1 MPLLT
6 TDLPRLRLT
15 ADLARVCAASH
26 TGPLRL
32 SEVLSAADDR
42 GFALVLLLAAFP
54 FVLPFPTLGL
64 ATPVGFALALA
75 ALGLVM
81 GRPAALP
88 ASLGAL
94 EIGPAALARAAAV
107 VSRATWVLAR
117 VTRPRLSF
125 MTGARAARA
134 EGFTPDAR
142 AGGSGGCDAAP
153 PCSMMGRVMR
163 IALGLSLFTAAVVL
177 GLPIPL
183 PLSNFFPAVAII
195 LLAAGVLEGDGLLV
209 LAGHV
214 ATLAVCA
221 VVGASC
227 TTALALGSR
236 LLS

>member
-6 TDLPRLRLT
+6 SELQRLRLT
-15 ADLARVCAASH
+15 EDLARVCAASH

-32 SEVLSAADDR
+32 SEVLSSADDR
-42 GFALVLLLAAFP
+42 GFALVLLLATVP

-75 ALGLVM
+75 AFGLVI

-94 EIGPAALARAAAV
+94 EIGPAALARAVAV

-117 VTRPRLSF
+117 VTRPRMPF
-125 MTGARAARA
+125 
-134 EGFTPDAR
+134 
-142 AGGSGGCDAAP
+142 
-153 PCSMMGRVMR
+153 MMGRVMR
-163 IALGLSLFTAAVVL
+163 IALGLSLFTSAVVL

-195 LLAAGVLEGDGLLV
+195 LLAAGMLEGDGLLV

-221 VVGASC
+221 VVGASF
-227 TTALALGSR
+227 TTVIALGARVFS
-236 LLS
+236 

>member
-1 MPLLT
+1 VPLLT

-15 ADLARVCAASH
+15 EDLARVCAASH

-32 SEVLSAADDR
+32 SAVLSSADDR
-42 GFALVLLLAAFP
+42 GFALVLLLATFP

-75 ALGLVM
+75 ALGLVV
-81 GRPAALP
+81 GRQAALP

-94 EIGPAALARAAAV
+94 EIGPKALARATAV

-117 VTRPRLSF
+117 IARPRMPF
-125 MTGARAARA
+125 
-134 EGFTPDAR
+134 
-142 AGGSGGCDAAP
+142 
-153 PCSMMGRVMR
+153 MMGRVMR

-195 LLAAGVLEGDGLLV
+195 LLAAGMIEGDGLLV
-209 LAGHV
+209 LAGHI

-221 VVGASC
+221 VVGASF
-227 TTALALGSR
+227 TTVLALGAR
-236 LLS
+236 VF

>member
-6 TDLPRLRLT
+6 TDVPRLRLT
-15 ADLARVCAASH
+15 ADLARVRAASL

-32 SEVLSAADDR
+32 SEVLSTADDR
-42 GFALVLLLAAFP
+42 GFALVLLLATFP

-75 ALGLVM
+75 ALGLVL

-94 EIGPAALARAAAV
+94 EIGPKVLARAAAV

-117 VTRPRLSF
+117 VTRPRMAF
-125 MTGARAARA
+125 MMGARTARA
-134 EGFTPDAR
+134 EGFTPDVR

-153 PCSMMGRVMR
+153 SCSMTRRVMR
-163 IALGLSLFTAAVVL
+163 IALGLSLFVAAVVL

-183 PLSNFFPAVAII
+183 PLSNFFPAVAIL
-195 LLAAGVLEGDGLLV
+195 LLAAGMLEGDGLLV

-221 VVGASC
+221 VVGVSC
-227 TTALALGSR
+227 TTVVALGAR

>member
-1 MPLLT
+1 VPILT
-6 TDLPRLRLT
+6 IEVPRLRLT

-26 TGPLRL
+26 AGPLRL
-32 SEVLSAADDR
+32 SEVLSAAGDR
-42 GFALVLLLAAFP
+42 GFALVLLLATFP

-75 ALGLVM
+75 AIGLVM

-94 EIGPAALARAAAV
+94 EIGPAALARASAV
-107 VSRATWVLAR
+107 VSRAAWLLAR
-117 VTRPRLSF
+117 VTRPRMPF
-125 MTGARAARA
+125 
-134 EGFTPDAR
+134 
-142 AGGSGGCDAAP
+142 
-153 PCSMMGRVMR
+153 MMGRVMR
-163 IALGLSLFTAAVVL
+163 IALGLSLFVAAVVL

-227 TTALALGSR
+227 EKVVALGSKMAA
-236 LLS
+236 SII

>member
-1 MPLLT
+1 VPLLT
-6 TDLPRLRLT
+6 TKLPRLRLT
-15 ADLARVCAASH
+15 EDLARVCAASH
-26 TGPLRL
+26 VGPLRL
-32 SEVLSAADDR
+32 SEVLSSADDR
-42 GFALVLLLAAFP
+42 GFALVLLLATFP

-75 ALGLVM
+75 ALGLVL

-94 EIGPAALARAAAV
+94 EIGPKALARATAV
-107 VSRATWVLAR
+107 VSRATWLLAR
-117 VTRPRLSF
+117 VARPRLPF
-125 MTGARAARA
+125 
-134 EGFTPDAR
+134 
-142 AGGSGGCDAAP
+142 
-153 PCSMMGRVMR
+153 MMGRVMR
-163 IALGLSLFTAAVVL
+163 IALGVSLFVAAVVL

-195 LLAAGVLEGDGLLV
+195 LLAAGMIEGDGLLV

-227 TTALALGSR
+227 TTVVALAAR
-236 LLS
+236 ALS

>member
-6 TDLPRLRLT
+6 TDGPRLRLT

-42 GFALVLLLAAFP
+42 GFALVLLLATFP

-94 EIGPAALARAAAV
+94 EIGPAALHRAAAV

-117 VTRPRLSF
+117 LTRPRMPF
-125 MTGARAARA
+125 ML
-134 EGFTPDAR
+134 
-142 AGGSGGCDAAP
+142 
-153 PCSMMGRVMR
+153 GRGMR

-221 VVGASC
+221 VVGVSG
-227 TTALALGSR
+227 TTALALGAR
-236 LLS
+236 VFD

>member
-6 TDLPRLRLT
+6 TEGPRLRLT

-26 TGPLRL
+26 AAPLRL
-32 SEVLSAADDR
+32 SDVLSAADDR
-42 GFALVLLLAAFP
+42 GFALVLLLATFP

-64 ATPVGFALALA
+64 SAPVGFALALA
-75 ALGLVM
+75 ALGLVV
-81 GRPAALP
+81 GRPASLP

-94 EIGPAALARAAAV
+94 QIGPEALARAAAV

-117 VTRPRLSF
+117 VTRPRMPF
-125 MTGARAARA
+125 MFR
-134 EGFTPDAR
+134 
-142 AGGSGGCDAAP
+142 
-153 PCSMMGRVMR
+153 RVMR

-183 PLSNFFPAVAII
+183 PLSNFFPAVAIL
-195 LLAAGVLEGDGLLV
+195 LLAAGMLEGDGLLV
-209 LAGHV
+209 LAGHL

-221 VVGASC
+221 VVGASG

-236 LLS
+236 MFS

>member
-1 MPLLT
+1 VPLLSAET
-6 TDLPRLRLT
+6 SSLRLT
-15 ADLARVCAASH
+15 ADLARVRARSG

-32 SEVLSAADDR
+32 SDVLSASDDR
-42 GFALVLLLAAFP
+42 GFALVLLLSTLP

-75 ALGLVM
+75 AIGLVL
-81 GRPAALP
+81 GRPASLP

-94 EIGPAALARAAAV
+94 EIGPATLARASAV
-107 VSRATWVLAR
+107 LSRAAWVLAR
-117 VTRPRLSF
+117 VTRPRMGF
-125 MTGARAARA
+125 MMTRG
-134 EGFTPDAR
+134 
-142 AGGSGGCDAAP
+142 
-153 PCSMMGRVMR
+153 MRVG
-163 IALGLSLFTAAVVL
+163 LGLSLFTAAVVL

-209 LAGHV
+209 LAGHA

-227 TTALALGSR
+227 TTVAALAAR
-236 LLS
+236 VLS

>member
-1 MPLLT
+1 VPLLT

-15 ADLARVCAASH
+15 EDLARVCAASH

-32 SEVLSAADDR
+32 SEVLSSADDR
-42 GFALVLLLAAFP
+42 GFALVLLLATFP

-75 ALGLVM
+75 ALGLVL

-94 EIGPAALARAAAV
+94 EIGPKALARATAV
-107 VSRATWVLAR
+107 VSRATWLLAR
-117 VTRPRLSF
+117 IARPRLPF
-125 MTGARAARA
+125 
-134 EGFTPDAR
+134 
-142 AGGSGGCDAAP
+142 
-153 PCSMMGRVMR
+153 MMGRVMR
-163 IALGLSLFTAAVVL
+163 IGLGLSLFTAAVVL

-195 LLAAGVLEGDGLLV
+195 LLAAGMIEGDGLLV

-221 VVGASC
+221 VVGVSC
-227 TTALALGSR
+227 TTVVALAAR
-236 LLS
+236 VLS

>member
-1 MPLLT
+1 MPLPT

-26 TGPLRL
+26 AGPLRL

-42 GFALVLLLAAFP
+42 GFALVLLLATFP

-81 GRPAALP
+81 GRPASLP

-117 VTRPRLSF
+117 VTRPRMPF
-125 MTGARAARA
+125 
-134 EGFTPDAR
+134 
-142 AGGSGGCDAAP
+142 
-153 PCSMMGRVMR
+153 MMGRVMR
-163 IALGLSLFTAAVVL
+163 IALGLSIFTAAVVL

-183 PLSNFFPAVAII
+183 PLSNFFPAIAII
-195 LLAAGVLEGDGLLV
+195 LLAAGLLEGDGLLV

-221 VVGASC
+221 VVAASC
-227 TTALALGSR
+227 TTALALGAR
-236 LLS
+236 VFN

>member
-6 TDLPRLRLT
+6 TDAPRLRLT

-26 TGPLRL
+26 AAPLRL
-32 SEVLSAADDR
+32 SDVLSAADDR
-42 GFALVLLLAAFP
+42 GFALVLLLATFP

-64 ATPVGFALALA
+64 TAPVGFALALA
-75 ALGLVM
+75 ALGLVL
-81 GRPAALP
+81 GRPALLP

-94 EIGPAALARAAAV
+94 QIGPAALARVAAV

-117 VTRPRLSF
+117 VTRPRMAF
-125 MTGARAARA
+125 MLR
-134 EGFTPDAR
+134 
-142 AGGSGGCDAAP
+142 
-153 PCSMMGRVMR
+153 RVMR

-214 ATLAVCA
+214 ATLTVCA

-227 TTALALGSR
+227 TTVITLGARVFS
-236 LLS
+236 

>member
-1 MPLLT
+1 VPLLT

-15 ADLARVCAASH
+15 EDLARVCAASH

-32 SEVLSAADDR
+32 SAVLSSADDR
-42 GFALVLLLAAFP
+42 GFALVLLLATFP

-75 ALGLVM
+75 AIGLVL

-94 EIGPAALARAAAV
+94 EIGPAALARAVSV
-107 VSRATWVLAR
+107 VSRASWVLAR
-117 VTRPRLSF
+117 VARPRMPF
-125 MTGARAARA
+125 MLGGRTARGA
-134 EGFTPDAR
+134 GFTP
-142 AGGSGGCDAAP
+142 DAAP
-153 PCSMMGRVMR
+153 PCSMMGRGMR

-195 LLAAGVLEGDGLLV
+195 LLAAGMIEGDGLLV

-221 VVGASC
+221 VVGATC
-227 TTALALGSR
+227 TTVVALGAR
-236 LLS
+236 VFG